1 MKWLQAA
8 FLFVAIT
15 QSYQQELGPP
25 GPPGPPGDP
34 GSCDCGGIDVR
45 ETFILLQFEVRAH
58 TRSWH
63 ARDTLY
69 ESAEIFSHV
78 FGDKRECKYIFLS
91 NL

>member
-15 QSYQQELGPP
+15 QSHQQLGPP

-45 ETFILLQFEVRAH
+45 KTLILLQFEVRACN
-58 TRSWH
+58 
-63 ARDTLY
+63 TLN
-69 ESAEIFSHV
+69 ESAEIFS
-78 FGDKRECKYIFLS
+78 RIW
-91 NL
+91 